1 MRPPRGFSI
10 VSCDLIRYISQ
21 SYCMFLSLSRFVV
34 TSPGSVV
41 FTGTSAA
48 RRQLPFPR
56 SGDMFGGAIKDPVL
70 ATGGNTCG
78 IYAIDKESD
87 HDVLQKAIEM
97 DLQKLATR
105 TAGQIHQG
113 PPPRQATDRTQKRAS
128 SKLEG
133 SQRKRQKRDSLSSQ
147 ESLHEFDELELDDDL
162 GMMEE
167 EEEDDDN
174 AINPETIKRV
184 EDEMRKW
191 ERVIAARKARKET
204 QVERRSG
211 KSPLTSAEG
220 STTAT
225 MQSPITKEAHQ
236 KLNRLRNRSGRML
249 EKVNKKILKLQN
261 VEKESET
268 NKSQIQTQ
276 PSQGMFADSLLL
288 ERKRMILTEAILFF

>member
-1 MRPPRGFSI
+1 
-10 VSCDLIRYISQ
+10 
-21 SYCMFLSLSRFVV
+21 MFTR
-34 TSPGSVV
+34 
-41 FTGTSAA
+41 TSAA

-204 QVERRSG
+204 QVETRSG
-211 KSPLTSAEG
+211 KSPLTSVEG

>member
-1 MRPPRGFSI
+1 MRPARGFSI

-21 SYCMFLSLSRFVV
+21 SFCMFLSLSWFVV

-41 FTGTSAA
+41 FIGTSAA

-204 QVERRSG
+204 QVETRSG
-211 KSPLTSAEG
+211 KSPLTSVEG

-261 VEKESET
+261 VEKEGET
-268 NKSQIQTQ
+268 NMSQIQTQ

>member
-1 MRPPRGFSI
+1 
-10 VSCDLIRYISQ
+10 
-21 SYCMFLSLSRFVV
+21 MFLSLSRFVV

-48 RRQLPFPR
+48 QRQLPFPR
-56 SGDMFGGAIKDPVL
+56 SRDMFGGAIKDPVL

-204 QVERRSG
+204 QVETRSG
-211 KSPLTSAEG
+211 KSPLTSVEG

>member
-1 MRPPRGFSI
+1 
-10 VSCDLIRYISQ
+10 
-21 SYCMFLSLSRFVV
+21 MFLSLSRFVV

-204 QVERRSG
+204 QVETRSG
-211 KSPLTSAEG
+211 KSPLTSVEG

>member
-1 MRPPRGFSI
+1 
-10 VSCDLIRYISQ
+10 
-21 SYCMFLSLSRFVV
+21 MFLSLSRFVV

-48 RRQLPFPR
+48 QRQLPFPR
-56 SGDMFGGAIKDPVL
+56 SRDMFGGAIKDPVL

-174 AINPETIKRV
+174 AINPETIKMV
-184 EDEMRKW
+184 EDKMRKW

-204 QVERRSG
+204 QVETRSG
-211 KSPLTSAEG
+211 KSPLTSVEG

>member
-21 SYCMFLSLSRFVV
+21 SFCMFLSLSRFVV

-41 FTGTSAA
+41 FTRTSAA

-204 QVERRSG
+204 QVETRSG
-211 KSPLTSAEG
+211 KSPLTSVEG

-261 VEKESET
+261 VEKEGET
-268 NKSQIQTQ
+268 NMSQIQTQ